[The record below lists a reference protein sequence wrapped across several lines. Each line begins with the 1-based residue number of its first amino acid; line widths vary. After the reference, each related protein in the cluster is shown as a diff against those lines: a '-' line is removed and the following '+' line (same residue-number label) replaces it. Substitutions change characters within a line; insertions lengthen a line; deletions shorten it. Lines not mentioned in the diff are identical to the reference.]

1 MFEDA
6 EIMYELYKINPELT
20 CTCDELHVCQQCMM
34 EEEMEE

>member
-6 EIMYELYKINPELT
+6 EFMYELYKINPELT

-34 EEEMEE
+34 EEMEE